1 MEEIIRVDNVVKA
14 FKKHTV
20 LDGVSLTV
28 EKGTICGLVGTN
40 GSGKTVLLKII
51 CGFLCPDQGSV
62 FVNGEKI
69 GEVRDFPE
77 DTGVIIENPVFAG
90 YVSGFTN
97 LKDLASIKKKIGAEE
112 IRETMRLVGLDPD
125 DKKWVSK
132 YSLGMK
138 QRLAIA
144 QAIMENQT
152 VLILDEPMNGL
163 DKQGVEDIR
172 KLLLNMKHS
181 GKTILLASHYPQD
194 VEVLCDKVYELDQ
207 GHIVLK

>member
-1 MEEIIRVDNVVKA
+1 MEEIIRVENVVKS
-14 FKKHTV
+14 FKNHMV

-28 EKGTICGLVGTN
+28 EKGTICGLIGTN

-51 CGFLCPDQGSV
+51 CGFLYPDRGAV
-62 FVNGEKI
+62 IIKGEEI
-69 GEVRDFPE
+69 GKTRDFPE
-77 DTGVIIENPVFAG
+77 NTGVIIEIPVFTG
-90 YVSGFTN
+90 YISGFAN
-97 LKDLASIKKKIGAEE
+97 LRDLASIKKKIGSEK
-112 IRETMRLVGLDPD
+112 IRETMILVGLDPD

-144 QAIMENQT
+144 QAIMEDQD

-163 DKQGVEDIR
+163 DRQGVEEVR
-172 KLLLNMKHS
+172 ELLLEMKRA

-194 VEVLCDKVYELDQ
+194 VEILCDKVYELDQ